1 MKVLVTGGAG
11 FIGSHLVDRLLAD
24 GHAAVVLDSLV
35 EQVHRG
41 GPPAYLN
48 RDAELIEGDVRD
60 PAAVRRALEGAD
72 RVVHLAAAVGVG
84 QSMYEVARYCSVNT
98 VGAATV
104 LEEAAAVR
112 DRVEKLVVAS
122 SMSIYGEGLYRC
134 PAEGRE
140 VAPGPRTQ
148 ERLEGREWEPPCPS
162 CGAPVEALPTP
173 ESKTL
178 DPASVYAITKRDHEE
193 LFIAWGRAYGVP
205 ATALRLFNV
214 FGTRQSLSNPYTGV
228 AAIFASRLLNGR
240 PPGVFEDG
248 LQRRDFVHVA
258 DVVDALVAAL
268 QPGSGDGAALNVGS
282 GRPVTVLDV
291 AAALARGLGVE
302 IEPEIRSE
310 FRAGDVRHCFPDISL
325 ARRGLGFEPSVG
337 FDEGMAELVGWLAG
351 EQAEDHVPRATEEL
365 RARGLTT

>member
-11 FIGSHLVDRLLAD
+11 FIGSHLFDRLVED
-24 GHAAVVLDSLV
+24 GHAVVVLDSLD
-35 EQVHRG
+35 EQVHRD

-48 RDAELIEGDVRD
+48 ADAELLRGDVRD
-60 PAAVRRALEGAD
+60 PEAARRALTGVD

-84 QSMYEVARYCSVNT
+84 QSMYEIARYCSVNT

-112 DRVEKLVVAS
+112 DRLEKLVVAS

-134 PAEGRE
+134 PAEDRE
-140 VAPGPRTQ
+140 VAPGPRGTGQ
-148 ERLEGREWEPPCPS
+148 LERRDWEPRCPS
-162 CGAPVEALPTP
+162 CGEPVEALPTP
-173 ESKTL
+173 ETKTL
-178 DPASVYAITKRDHEE
+178 DPASVYAVTKRDHEE
-193 LFIAWGRAYGVP
+193 LFLAWGRAYDVP

-248 LQRRDFVHVA
+248 LQRRDFVHIR
-258 DVVDALVAAL
+258 DVVAALVAAL
-268 QPGSGDGAALNVGS
+268 EPAAGAGAALNVGS

-291 AAALARGLGVE
+291 ADALARGLGVE
-302 IEPEIRSE
+302 IEPEIRNE
-310 FRAGDVRHCFPDISL
+310 FRAGDVRHCFPDIAL
-325 ARRGLGFEPSVG
+325 ARRELGYEPAVGFE
-337 FDEGMAELVGWLAG
+337 EGMTELVGWLGG
-351 EQAEDHVPRATEEL
+351 ERAEDFVPRATEEL